1 MTMDKGII
9 AHDGGGP
16 GIVSWLFADS
26 AAKTVA
32 AVLTN
37 AAHGG
42 VADEVI
48 APLYE
53 AARAT
58 PPGADYDELEKQ
70 ATDTPV
76 DPHPYV
82 GQYESVALVFRVIPH
97 EKGIALRVRGK
108 VRYYETDRLDE
119 SPPLLL
125 RPIRDGHFTTGQGFV
140 TFLNPGADGRM
151 QHLASRRR
159 LHKRSG

>member
-1 MTMDKGII
+1 MDKGITG
-9 AHDGGGP
+9 HDGGGP
-16 GIVSWLFADS
+16 GIVSWLYADP

-42 VADEVI
+42 PVLDEI
-48 APLYE
+48 TAPLYE
-53 AARAT
+53 AA
-58 PPGADYDELEKQ
+58 GAKPFQADAVELEKQ
-70 ATDTPV
+70 ATDTQV

-82 GQYESVALVFRVIPH
+82 GQYESIALVFRVIPH
-97 EKGIALRVRGK
+97 EDGIALRVRPK
-108 VRYYETDRLDE
+108 MLFYDSDTLEE
-119 SPPLLL
+119 SPPVPL
-125 RPIRDGHFTTGQGFV
+125 RPMRDGHLTTGQRFV
-140 TFLNPGADGRM
+140 TFLNPGAGGRM